1 MAVHIF
7 LNRKKMINDGIFLIA
22 CASDDDLIQ
31 ARVLNIEPFE
41 AIWCFDKSHLNWHML
56 LVLFLHDLE
65 WKMVCLGI

>member
-41 AIWCFDKSHLNWHML
+41 AI
-56 LVLFLHDLE
+56 
-65 WKMVCLGI
+65 